1 MLSLK
6 SNSSHRWLAQVDR
19 GLEEILIDHAH
30 CEKKAASAAMNLLFS
45 YVDCVPLARAMVE
58 IVNEELEHFQLVLN
72 VLEQRKIQFRK
83 LTPSSYG
90 SRLHK
95 LIRACEPEKAIDRLL
110 IASLIEARSC
120 ERFSMLAE
128 HIQDSELATFYRSL
142 FESEARHHTTYVQ
155 LAYEFNSEQQVRSRL
170 HRLAEQEASII
181 ETGDPIPRMHS

>member
-120 ERFSMLAE
+120 ERFAMLAE

-155 LAYEFNSEQQVRSRL
+155 LAYEFTSEQQVRSRL